1 MNPMIRNAVL
11 ASLFAVASVARAAAA
26 PATAGLANCAPV
38 EQLTTR
44 QTALRDQG
52 NGPLAQKS
60 PTDAAL
66 HDELLKMKQA
76 DQEVRAA
83 LAQSAQATNGHPDNQ
98 VMVQVFLTDSENLN
112 RLKEIVEA
120 GGFPDTAKVGR
131 DGVAA
136 AWLIVQHADKD
147 HDFQARMLER
157 MKPLADR
164 GELAPQ
170 DYAMLEDRVRIAQGH
185 PQRYGSQFR
194 ALEGVNHPQPI
205 EDLGGVDARRAKLG
219 LLPLRDYGCIL
230 QQVYGIPVDL
240 KPHGLIVGN
249 TQ

>member
-1 MNPMIRNAVL
+1 MTPTTRNAVL
-11 ASLFAVASVARAAAA
+11 ASLFAAASVVQAAPA

-38 EQLTTR
+38 EQLTMR
-44 QTALRDQG
+44 QTELRDQG
-52 NGPLAQKS
+52 NGPLAQQPPS
-60 PTDAAL
+60 DGAL
-66 HDELLKMKQA
+66 HDELLKMKQS

-98 VMVQVFLTDSENLN
+98 VMLQVFLTDSENMN
-112 RLKEIVEA
+112 RLKEIVDA
-120 GGFPDTAKVGR
+120 SGFPDAAKVGR

-147 HDFQARMLER
+147 HAFQARMLER

-194 ALEGVNHPQPI
+194 ALDGVNHPQPI
-205 EDLGGVDARRAKLG
+205 EDLARVDARRAKIG
-219 LLPLRDYGCIL
+219 LLPMRDYGCIL

-240 KPHGLIVGN
+240 KPHGMIVGN